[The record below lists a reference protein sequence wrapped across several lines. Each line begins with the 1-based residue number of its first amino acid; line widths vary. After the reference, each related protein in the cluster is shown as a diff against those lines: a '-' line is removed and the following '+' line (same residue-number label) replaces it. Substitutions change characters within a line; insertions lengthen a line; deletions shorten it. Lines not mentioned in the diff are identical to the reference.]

1 MSVFTHVVAR
11 IHAFFL
17 PTAENVLHRPPSSTA
32 WNRGEFHSRVH
43 HLPQGCTHSRHQTQ
57 AQGLWAAFVPSS
69 DTSLFLW
76 LSLTELVKALHLL
89 QLTETFFKKKI
100 CLSLRAWV
108 FSPYVCIYVM
118 RVSGA
123 FEGPSEGIRSPG
135 TGVEIWVTIWVLG
148 PEPGSSA
155 RAANALSRRAISPSP
170 SHQFYD
176 TRWMFYSW
184 IFILFRF
191 GFLRHIMALK
201 LWCAWNS
208 LPDSVLQSLG
218 SRMFAR
224 QTGA

>member
-1 MSVFTHVVAR
+1 MDPCLF
-11 IHAFFL
+11 
-17 PTAENVLHRPPSSTA
+17 PS
-32 WNRGEFHSRVH
+32 HSWKC
-43 HLPQGCTHSRHQTQ
+43 PTQ
-57 AQGLWAAFVPSS
+57 ASVTNCLELRRISQSGASSPTRLHSLQTPDSGTRSLSRLCPIQWHVTVSMALPHRTCKSPALTAANRN
-69 DTSLFLW
+69 
-76 LSLTELVKALHLL
+76 
-89 QLTETFFKKKI
+89 FFKKKI